1 VRGTVR
7 QMILFQLPK
16 PVHVPC
22 MGDSET
28 AAAPAPRR
36 KLGFVMCVALV
47 VGNMVGSGVFLL
59 PADLAPLGWNSVY
72 GWLATIAGTL
82 CLTVVLTRLA
92 RDLAGGCGP
101 FTYPAAA
108 FGRGIG
114 FITAWSYWISIWVTN
129 ATLAVA
135 VVRNLSVLRPELG
148 APGVGASVAIGV
160 IWLLTVVNCFGVR
173 TAGRVQVGTTFL
185 KLIPLGGAILV
196 GAWLIGTQGPAALP
210 AAPEPISLAGINAA
224 ATFALFAMLGFES
237 AMAAGDRIDN
247 PGHVVPRAT
256 FIGTALTG
264 LIYLF
269 ACSAVTLLLPA
280 NAVHGSNAPFALF
293 FTVYVGPWTGALVAL
308 FAAVAALGALNGFIL
323 LQGELPLA
331 LGRDGLFPSWF
342 ARQNRREAPQRI
354 HILSSVLATAL
365 VLVNY
370 SRGLAGLFQFMVLVT
385 TSVTIIF
392 YIAGALASM
401 KLAREGRI
409 ASSPGFAL
417 IAAVGVLYSLWAF
430 YGAGVEASLWSLA
443 MTAAGAP
450 LYFVMRWASRSSRA
464 EAATPAAPRE

>member
-1 VRGTVR
+1 MAGAPDQDIAT
-7 QMILFQLPK
+7 PK
-16 PVHVPC
+16 
-22 MGDSET
+22 
-28 AAAPAPRR
+28 R

-72 GWLATIAGTL
+72 GWLVTIAGTL
-82 CLTVVLTRLA
+82 CLTIVLARLA

-114 FITAWSYWISIWVTN
+114 FIVAWSYWISIWVTN

-148 APGVGASVAIGV
+148 APGLGASVAIGV
-160 IWLLTVVNCFGVR
+160 IWLFTIVNCLGVR
-173 TAGRVQVGTTFL
+173 TAGGVQVVTTFL
-185 KLIPLGGAILV
+185 KLIPLAGAILV
-196 GAWLIGTQGPAALP
+196 GAWLVGAGGAAAVP
-210 AAPEPISLAGINAA
+210 TAPEPISLAGINAA

-237 AMAAGDRIDN
+237 AMAAGDRIEN
-247 PGHVVPRAT
+247 PERVVPRAT

-264 LIYLF
+264 LVYLF

-280 NAVHGSNAPFALF
+280 GAVHGSNAPFALF
-293 FTVYVGPWTGALVAL
+293 FTEYVGPGTGALVAI
-308 FAAVAALGALNGFIL
+308 FAAIAALGAINGFVL

-331 LGRDGLFPSWF
+331 LAQGGLFPRWF
-342 ARQNRREAPQRI
+342 ARANRYEAPQRI
-354 HILSSVLATAL
+354 HILSSALATFL
-365 VLVNY
+365 VLVNF

-392 YIAGALASM
+392 YIAGALASV

-409 ASSPGFAL
+409 GTSAGFAP
-417 IAAVGVLYSLWAF
+417 IAAAGILYSLWAF
-430 YGAGVEASLWSLA
+430 YGAGIEASLWSLA
-443 MTAAGAP
+443 MTATGVP
-450 LYFVMRWASRSSRA
+450 IYFLMRLASRSS
-464 EAATPAAPRE
+464 PAAAARPAASPE